1 MQSAYLCVI
10 FHPKHKK
17 YPFLAVLTWFLIL
30 GKIQDGGQDGDHCWW
45 RHRPPAA
52 PLPIKY
58 TSSCREDQGLSTK
71 GKIVKKYCNISK
83 TPGRGFHPPSPPP
96 VTTVGVW
103 ICLYVRGLKRYVVK
117 WTEFPLSGTL
127 GISNT
132 VIQQEKLVMTEIT
145 SRNRRRNRY
154 RNCDRSGSLKLYPS
168 GVFVCLKHVCSR
180 KQPHPLQK
188 TWEDKLLLTL
198 FCGAYCIQYGL
209 TCIRRNTV

>member
-17 YPFLAVLTWFLIL
+17 SPFLAVLITWFLIL

-58 TSSCREDQGLSTK
+58 TSSCWEDQRLSTK
-71 GKIVKKYCNISK
+71 GKIVSNCCNISK
-83 TPGRGFHPPSPPP
+83 TPGSGFHPPSPPP
-96 VTTVGVW
+96 P
-103 ICLYVRGLKRYVVK
+103 ICNHGGCMNLLVRPRVKRVVK

-132 VIQQEKLVMTEIT
+132 VIQLEKLLMTEIT
-145 SRNRRRNRY
+145 CRNRRRNRY
-154 RNCDRSGSLKLYPS
+154 RNCDRSGSLKLYLS
-168 GVFVCLKHVCSR
+168 GVFVYLKHVCSR

-198 FCGAYCIQYGL
+198 FCVAYCIQYSDL
-209 TCIRRNTV
+209 Y